1 MVDFFLFFSLE
12 ISPLYETINFDA
24 IVHSDRHSSNNTNK
38 LKRQNAIDDNRRN
51 TSYCRDART
60 FLERCIPPPPIEPP
74 PPSDDDA
81 EIVFSPLEFSSETLE
96 KLNSLYSLYKGNR
109 LITNE
114 NDETTDVE
122 YRLPD
127 FTNHSSHFLRG
138 RTPMCSLVSVY
149 RHFTFEN

>member
-1 MVDFFLFFSLE
+1 MIFFFFFFSLE
-12 ISPLYETINFDA
+12 KSPLYETINFDA
-24 IVHSDRHSSNNTNK
+24 VDHSDRRSSNNTNK

-60 FLERCIPPPPIEPP
+60 FLERCIPPPPTEPP
-74 PPSDDDA
+74 PSEPNPSDEDA

-127 FTNHSSHFLRG
+127 FTNHSSRFLRG
-138 RTPMCSLVSVY
+138 RMCSLASVY
-149 RHFTFEN
+149 